1 MKIRVVGEGVQS
13 DKKMARDIND
23 LYVEVSKIE

>member
-1 MKIRVVGEGVQS
+1 MKIRVVGEGIQS
-13 DKKMARDIND
+13 GKEVARDMND